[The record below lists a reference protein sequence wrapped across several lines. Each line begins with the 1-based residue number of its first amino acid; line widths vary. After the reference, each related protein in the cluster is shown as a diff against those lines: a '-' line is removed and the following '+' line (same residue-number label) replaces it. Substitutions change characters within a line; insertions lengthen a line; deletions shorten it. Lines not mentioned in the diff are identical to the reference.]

1 MVQIVTD
8 SSVLYTEEEAKA
20 AGFDVVP
27 LCVSVGDMDGRDLQI
42 NMEEFYGRIG
52 KGEIPRSSQ
61 PPIGDVVE
69 VYEKY
74 QDADVLNIC
83 VADGLSGTYH
93 GALSARDMVEN
104 RDRITVFNSR
114 TLCGPH
120 RYMVEKAQ
128 KMKEE
133 GKGIPEILEWLKSA
147 AEKTE
152 SFLIPQDFGFLKRG
166 GRLTPVAAA
175 LGSVLKLKPVM
186 RLTEDGTRLDK
197 FFVKRTMSAAV
208 SGIMDHMKKK
218 GIDGRYLLYIVHA
231 AAPKEAGAIREMIE
245 ADDGPKPCIRGP
257 GRPRVRGHPV
267 YRTIGI
273 KRTGTFRGMRL
284 PGSVPVFFGF
294 LAKGRGLAPTAF
306 YSATVTEVMCGF
318 TPSYQ

>member
-20 AGFDVVP
+20 AGFDVIP

-42 NMEEFYGRIG
+42 DMEEFYGRIG
-52 KGEIPRSSQ
+52 KGQIPRSSQ

-186 RLTEDGTRLDK
+186 RLTEDGARLDK

-245 ADDGPKPCIRGP
+245 AEFKGIEIQMMDLSPVFVAQGGP
-257 GRPRVRGHPV
+257 GCVAIQYIER
-267 YRTIGI
+267 
-273 KRTGTFRGMRL
+273 
-284 PGSVPVFFGF
+284 
-294 LAKGRGLAPTAF
+294 
-306 YSATVTEVMCGF
+306 
-318 TPSYQ
+318 

>member
-20 AGFDVVP
+20 AGFDVIP
-27 LCVSVGDMDGRDLQI
+27 LCVSVGDIDGRDLQI
-42 NMEEFYGRIG
+42 DMEEFYGRIG

-93 GALSARDMVEN
+93 GALSARYMVEK
-104 RDRITVFNSR
+104 RERITVFNSR

-133 GKGIPEILEWLKSA
+133 GKGIHEILEWLKSA

-218 GIDGRYLLYIVHA
+218 GIDGRYILYIVHA

-245 ADDGPKPCIRGP
+245 AAFNGIEIQMMDLSPVFVAQGGP
-257 GRPRVRGHPV
+257 GCVAIQYIER
-267 YRTIGI
+267 
-273 KRTGTFRGMRL
+273 
-284 PGSVPVFFGF
+284 
-294 LAKGRGLAPTAF
+294 
-306 YSATVTEVMCGF
+306 
-318 TPSYQ
+318 

>member
-93 GALSARDMVEN
+93 GALSARDMVES

-128 KMKEE
+128 RMKEE

-245 ADDGPKPCIRGP
+245 AEFKGIQIQMMDLSPVFVAQSGP
-257 GRPRVRGHPV
+257 GCVAIQYIER
-267 YRTIGI
+267 
-273 KRTGTFRGMRL
+273 
-284 PGSVPVFFGF
+284 
-294 LAKGRGLAPTAF
+294 
-306 YSATVTEVMCGF
+306 
-318 TPSYQ
+318 

>member
-83 VADGLSGTYH
+83 VSDGLSGTYH
-93 GALSARDMVEN
+93 GALSARDMVES

-128 KMKEE
+128 RMKEE

-245 ADDGPKPCIRGP
+245 AEFKGIQIQMMDLSPVFVAQGGP
-257 GRPRVRGHPV
+257 GCVAIQYIER
-267 YRTIGI
+267 
-273 KRTGTFRGMRL
+273 
-284 PGSVPVFFGF
+284 
-294 LAKGRGLAPTAF
+294 
-306 YSATVTEVMCGF
+306 
-318 TPSYQ
+318 

>member
-27 LCVSVGDMDGRDLQI
+27 LCVSVGDMDGPDLQI

-245 ADDGPKPCIRGP
+245 AEFKGIQIQMMDLSPVFVAQGGP
-257 GRPRVRGHPV
+257 GCVAIQYIER
-267 YRTIGI
+267 
-273 KRTGTFRGMRL
+273 
-284 PGSVPVFFGF
+284 
-294 LAKGRGLAPTAF
+294 
-306 YSATVTEVMCGF
+306 
-318 TPSYQ
+318 

>member
-83 VADGLSGTYH
+83 VAAGLSGTYH
-93 GALSARDMVEN
+93 GALSARDMVES

-128 KMKEE
+128 RMKEE

-245 ADDGPKPCIRGP
+245 AEFKGIQIQMMDLSPVFVAQGGP
-257 GRPRVRGHPV
+257 GCVAIQYIER
-267 YRTIGI
+267 
-273 KRTGTFRGMRL
+273 
-284 PGSVPVFFGF
+284 
-294 LAKGRGLAPTAF
+294 
-306 YSATVTEVMCGF
+306 
-318 TPSYQ
+318 

>member
-93 GALSARDMVEN
+93 GALSARDMVES

-128 KMKEE
+128 RMKEE

-245 ADDGPKPCIRGP
+245 AEFKGIQIQMMDLSPVFVAQGGP
-257 GRPRVRGHPV
+257 GCVAIQYIAR
-267 YRTIGI
+267 
-273 KRTGTFRGMRL
+273 
-284 PGSVPVFFGF
+284 
-294 LAKGRGLAPTAF
+294 
-306 YSATVTEVMCGF
+306 
-318 TPSYQ
+318 

>member
-20 AGFDVVP
+20 AGFDVIP

-42 NMEEFYGRIG
+42 DMEEFYGRIG

-104 RDRITVFNSR
+104 RERITVFNSR

-133 GKGIPEILEWLKSA
+133 GKGIHEILEWLKSA

-218 GIDGRYLLYIVHA
+218 GIDGRYILYIVHA

-245 ADDGPKPCIRGP
+245 AAFNGIEIQMMDLSPVFVAQGGP
-257 GRPRVRGHPV
+257 GCVAIQYIER
-267 YRTIGI
+267 
-273 KRTGTFRGMRL
+273 
-284 PGSVPVFFGF
+284 
-294 LAKGRGLAPTAF
+294 
-306 YSATVTEVMCGF
+306 
-318 TPSYQ
+318 

>member
-69 VYEKY
+69 VYEKD

-245 ADDGPKPCIRGP
+245 AEFKGIQIQMMDLSPVFVAQGGP
-257 GRPRVRGHPV
+257 GCVAIQYIER
-267 YRTIGI
+267 
-273 KRTGTFRGMRL
+273 
-284 PGSVPVFFGF
+284 
-294 LAKGRGLAPTAF
+294 
-306 YSATVTEVMCGF
+306 
-318 TPSYQ
+318 

>member
-93 GALSARDMVEN
+93 GALSARDMVES

-128 KMKEE
+128 RMKEE

-245 ADDGPKPCIRGP
+245 AEFKGIEIQMMDLSPVFVAQGGP
-257 GRPRVRGHPV
+257 GCVAIQYIER
-267 YRTIGI
+267 
-273 KRTGTFRGMRL
+273 
-284 PGSVPVFFGF
+284 
-294 LAKGRGLAPTAF
+294 
-306 YSATVTEVMCGF
+306 
-318 TPSYQ
+318 

>member
-133 GKGIPEILEWLKSA
+133 GTGIPEILEWLKSA

-245 ADDGPKPCIRGP
+245 AEFKGIQIQMMDLSPVFVAQGGP
-257 GRPRVRGHPV
+257 GCVAIQYIER
-267 YRTIGI
+267 
-273 KRTGTFRGMRL
+273 
-284 PGSVPVFFGF
+284 
-294 LAKGRGLAPTAF
+294 
-306 YSATVTEVMCGF
+306 
-318 TPSYQ
+318 

>member
-83 VADGLSGTYH
+83 VADGLSWTYH

-104 RDRITVFNSR
+104 RYRITVFNSR

-245 ADDGPKPCIRGP
+245 AEFKGIQIQMMDLSPVFVAQGGP
-257 GRPRVRGHPV
+257 GCVAIQYIER
-267 YRTIGI
+267 
-273 KRTGTFRGMRL
+273 
-284 PGSVPVFFGF
+284 
-294 LAKGRGLAPTAF
+294 
-306 YSATVTEVMCGF
+306 
-318 TPSYQ
+318 

>member
-93 GALSARDMVEN
+93 GALSARDMVES

-120 RYMVEKAQ
+120 RYMVEKVQ
-128 KMKEE
+128 RMKEE

-245 ADDGPKPCIRGP
+245 AEFKGIQIQMMDLSPVFVAQGGP
-257 GRPRVRGHPV
+257 GCVAIQYIER
-267 YRTIGI
+267 
-273 KRTGTFRGMRL
+273 
-284 PGSVPVFFGF
+284 
-294 LAKGRGLAPTAF
+294 
-306 YSATVTEVMCGF
+306 
-318 TPSYQ
+318 

>member
-8 SSVLYTEEEAKA
+8 STVLYTEEEAKA

-245 ADDGPKPCIRGP
+245 AEFKGIQIQMMDLSPVFVAQGGP
-257 GRPRVRGHPV
+257 GCVAIQYIER
-267 YRTIGI
+267 
-273 KRTGTFRGMRL
+273 
-284 PGSVPVFFGF
+284 
-294 LAKGRGLAPTAF
+294 
-306 YSATVTEVMCGF
+306 
-318 TPSYQ
+318 

>member
-20 AGFDVVP
+20 AGFDVIP

-42 NMEEFYGRIG
+42 DMEEFYGRIG

-104 RDRITVFNSR
+104 RNRITVFNSR

-245 ADDGPKPCIRGP
+245 AGFKGIEIQMMDLSPVFVAQGGP
-257 GRPRVRGHPV
+257 GCVAIQYIER
-267 YRTIGI
+267 
-273 KRTGTFRGMRL
+273 
-284 PGSVPVFFGF
+284 
-294 LAKGRGLAPTAF
+294 
-306 YSATVTEVMCGF
+306 
-318 TPSYQ
+318 

>member
-42 NMEEFYGRIG
+42 NMEEVYGRIG

-245 ADDGPKPCIRGP
+245 AEFKGIQIQMMDLSPVFVAQGGP
-257 GRPRVRGHPV
+257 GCVAIQYIER
-267 YRTIGI
+267 
-273 KRTGTFRGMRL
+273 
-284 PGSVPVFFGF
+284 
-294 LAKGRGLAPTAF
+294 
-306 YSATVTEVMCGF
+306 
-318 TPSYQ
+318 

>member
-245 ADDGPKPCIRGP
+245 AEFKGIQIQMMDLSPVFVAQGGP
-257 GRPRVRGHPV
+257 GCVAIQ
-267 YRTIGI
+267 YI
-273 KRTGTFRGMRL
+273 
-284 PGSVPVFFGF
+284 
-294 LAKGRGLAPTAF
+294 
-306 YSATVTEVMCGF
+306 
-318 TPSYQ
+318 

>member
-20 AGFDVVP
+20 AGFDVIP

-42 NMEEFYGRIG
+42 DMEEFYGRIG

-114 TLCGPH
+114 TLCGPQ

-245 ADDGPKPCIRGP
+245 AEFKGIGIQMMDLSPVFVAQGGP
-257 GRPRVRGHPV
+257 GCVAIQYIER
-267 YRTIGI
+267 
-273 KRTGTFRGMRL
+273 
-284 PGSVPVFFGF
+284 
-294 LAKGRGLAPTAF
+294 
-306 YSATVTEVMCGF
+306 
-318 TPSYQ
+318 

>member
-197 FFVKRTMSAAV
+197 FFVKRTMMSAAV

-245 ADDGPKPCIRGP
+245 AEFKGIQIQMMDLSPVFVAQGGP
-257 GRPRVRGHPV
+257 GCVAIQYIER
-267 YRTIGI
+267 
-273 KRTGTFRGMRL
+273 
-284 PGSVPVFFGF
+284 
-294 LAKGRGLAPTAF
+294 
-306 YSATVTEVMCGF
+306 
-318 TPSYQ
+318 

>member
-27 LCVSVGDMDGRDLQI
+27 LCVSVGNMDGRDLQI

-93 GALSARDMVEN
+93 GALSARDMVES

-128 KMKEE
+128 RMKEE

-245 ADDGPKPCIRGP
+245 AEFKGIQIQMMDLSPVFVAQGGP
-257 GRPRVRGHPV
+257 GCVAIQYIER
-267 YRTIGI
+267 
-273 KRTGTFRGMRL
+273 
-284 PGSVPVFFGF
+284 
-294 LAKGRGLAPTAF
+294 
-306 YSATVTEVMCGF
+306 
-318 TPSYQ
+318 

>member
-1 MVQIVTD
+1 VVQIVTD
-8 SSVLYTEEEAKA
+8 SSVLYTEEETKA
-20 AGFDVVP
+20 AGFDVIP

-42 NMEEFYGRIG
+42 DMEEFYGRIG

-83 VADGLSGTYH
+83 VAAGLSGTYH
-93 GALSARDMVEN
+93 GALSARDMVES

-128 KMKEE
+128 RMKEE

-245 ADDGPKPCIRGP
+245 AEFKGIEIRMMDLSPVFVAQGGP
-257 GRPRVRGHPV
+257 GCVAIQYIER
-267 YRTIGI
+267 
-273 KRTGTFRGMRL
+273 
-284 PGSVPVFFGF
+284 
-294 LAKGRGLAPTAF
+294 
-306 YSATVTEVMCGF
+306 
-318 TPSYQ
+318 

>member
-245 ADDGPKPCIRGP
+245 AEFKGIQIQMMDLSPVFVAQGGP
-257 GRPRVRGHPV
+257 GCVAIQYIER
-267 YRTIGI
+267 Y
-273 KRTGTFRGMRL
+273 
-284 PGSVPVFFGF
+284 
-294 LAKGRGLAPTAF
+294 
-306 YSATVTEVMCGF
+306 E
-318 TPSYQ
+318 

>member
-8 SSVLYTEEEAKA
+8 SSVLYTEEETKA
-20 AGFDVVP
+20 AGFDVIP

-42 NMEEFYGRIG
+42 DMEEFYGRIG

-83 VADGLSGTYH
+83 VAAGLSGTYH
-93 GALSARDMVEN
+93 GALSARDMVES

-128 KMKEE
+128 RMKEE

-245 ADDGPKPCIRGP
+245 AEFKGIEIRMMDLSPVFVAQGGP
-257 GRPRVRGHPV
+257 GCVAIQYIER
-267 YRTIGI
+267 
-273 KRTGTFRGMRL
+273 
-284 PGSVPVFFGF
+284 
-294 LAKGRGLAPTAF
+294 
-306 YSATVTEVMCGF
+306 
-318 TPSYQ
+318 

>member
-8 SSVLYTEEEAKA
+8 SSVLYTEEETKA
-20 AGFDVVP
+20 AGFDVIP

-42 NMEEFYGRIG
+42 DMEEFYGRIG

-83 VADGLSGTYH
+83 VAAGLSGTYH
-93 GALSARDMVEN
+93 GALSARDMVES

-128 KMKEE
+128 RMKEE

-245 ADDGPKPCIRGP
+245 AEFKGIEIQMMDLSPVFVAQGGP
-257 GRPRVRGHPV
+257 GCVAIQYIER
-267 YRTIGI
+267 
-273 KRTGTFRGMRL
+273 
-284 PGSVPVFFGF
+284 
-294 LAKGRGLAPTAF
+294 
-306 YSATVTEVMCGF
+306 
-318 TPSYQ
+318 

>member
-93 GALSARDMVEN
+93 GALSARDMVES

-128 KMKEE
+128 RMKEE

-231 AAPKEAGAIREMIE
+231 ATPKEAGAIREMIE
-245 ADDGPKPCIRGP
+245 AEFKGIQIQMMDLSPVFVAQGGP
-257 GRPRVRGHPV
+257 GCVAIQYIER
-267 YRTIGI
+267 
-273 KRTGTFRGMRL
+273 
-284 PGSVPVFFGF
+284 
-294 LAKGRGLAPTAF
+294 
-306 YSATVTEVMCGF
+306 
-318 TPSYQ
+318 

>member
-20 AGFDVVP
+20 AGFDVIP
-27 LCVSVGDMDGRDLQI
+27 LCVSVGDIDGRDLQI
-42 NMEEFYGRIG
+42 DMEEFYGRIG

-104 RDRITVFNSR
+104 RERITVFNSR

-133 GKGIPEILEWLKSA
+133 GKGIHEILEWLKSA

-218 GIDGRYLLYIVHA
+218 GIDGRYILYIVHA

-245 ADDGPKPCIRGP
+245 AAFNGIEIQMMDLSPVFVAQGGP
-257 GRPRVRGHPV
+257 GCVSSQYIER
-267 YRTIGI
+267 
-273 KRTGTFRGMRL
+273 
-284 PGSVPVFFGF
+284 
-294 LAKGRGLAPTAF
+294 
-306 YSATVTEVMCGF
+306 
-318 TPSYQ
+318 